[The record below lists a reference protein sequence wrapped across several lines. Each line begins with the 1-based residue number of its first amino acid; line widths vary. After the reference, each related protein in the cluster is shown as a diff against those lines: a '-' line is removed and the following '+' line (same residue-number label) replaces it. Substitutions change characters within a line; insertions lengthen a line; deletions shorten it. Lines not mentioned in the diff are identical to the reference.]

1 MLNTKFLTR
10 CGAALCAA
18 LLHGAPAYAA
28 GSCQYVQL
36 AKLPIHYRGAGL
48 EITVDGR
55 INGKPATMLADTGAY
70 AILLT
75 APGAEA
81 FQLKRREA
89 FEYAIGVGGRSDM
102 HEAYLDEFSIGGTR
116 PAKGWARVVEDM
128 GEKPPYDAIAGVPFL
143 MQTDLEVALADKEL
157 RFFQASGCDD
167 AFLAYWDRNAV
178 KIPYRRQGAP
188 WPVFS
193 IEINGNLMSAIIDTG
208 TTASTITAYA
218 ARKFGLATSK
228 PDPKELSYT
237 TGGGTR
243 RVPTWITHTQSIKI
257 GGETIL
263 DADIQVIDDRGRSD
277 VDVILGADF
286 LRAHRVLF
294 AISQQNIYLSYLGGD
309 VFMPRATIEPWMRKE
324 AENGNPD
331 AQMRLARHYLHGKGV
346 ARDEVQAQV
355 WLDKA
360 AALGHVEA
368 NLTDG
373 YRKLK
378 AERYADAASRLQ
390 AVLAKT
396 DDGRFE
402 ALALYRARV
411 GSGQQAL
418 GAEELAA
425 RFARFDK
432 AAWPAPIAEY
442 FLGHIDGTRLQA
454 LAAADA
460 DFARERGCDALDE
473 MTGLHLAQGNAAAA
487 EPFKAAWNKSC
498 ATAP

>member
-1 MLNTKFLTR
+1 MFNTKSLAW
-10 CGAALCAA
+10 CGAVVCSAI
-18 LLHGAPAYAA
+18 LHGAPAHAA
-28 GSCQYVQL
+28 SSCQYVQL
-36 AKLPIHYRGAGL
+36 TKLPIHYRGPGL
-48 EITVDGR
+48 EITVDGQ

-75 APGAEA
+75 GTGAEA
-81 FQLKRREA
+81 LKLKRREA

-102 HEAYLDEFSIGGTR
+102 HEVYLDEFSIGGTR

-178 KIPYRRQGAP
+178 KIPYRRDGAP
-188 WPVFS
+188 YPVFS

-208 TTASTITAYA
+208 ATASAISAYA

-228 PDPKELSYT
+228 PDPKDLSYT
-237 TGGGTR
+237 TGAGTR

-263 DADIQVIDDRGRSD
+263 DADIQVIDRGESR
-277 VDVILGADF
+277 VDVILGTDF

-309 VFMPRATIEPWMRKE
+309 VFMPHATIEPWMRKE

-346 ARDEVQAQV
+346 ARDETQAQV

-360 AALGHVEA
+360 AALGHVDA

-378 AERYADAASRLQ
+378 AGRYADAAPRLH
-390 AVLAKT
+390 AALAKT

-425 RFARFDK
+425 RFGRFAK
-432 AAWPAPIAEY
+432 EAWPAPIAEY

-473 MTGLHLAQGNAAAA
+473 MAGLYLAQGNTAGA
-487 EPFKAAWNKSC
+487 EPFKGAWNKSC